1 MSKYKIP
8 KEGVFLNKFY
18 VLLFAMSLS
27 TTTMYAAAKLTNHTI
42 KSGDSLY
49 SIAKKYNASITELQK
64 ANNIKQGEVLKL
76 GKVLKVP
83 VNNKINK
90 NASQKN
96 SIKPI
101 AYTIHQGD
109 TLFAIARKHHISIDA
124 IRATNGIK
132 KGETLKLGRVIQIP
146 QHATVQ
152 KKKNIQVA
160 SKTIQTAAP
169 KQNRSDSALKKVL
182 ISHAAPLPANQTETS
197 KQKISTKTAKSD
209 NKALCNVEPTKITA
223 LAKQKL
229 GKKYVWGATGNRD
242 TFDCSGLT
250 TYVYKKNGITLP
262 RRAIAQSKVGKIV
275 DKKELRK
282 GDLVFF
288 DTSRNRKGYVNHV
301 GIYIGDGKFI
311 HASSAKNKVVITDM
325 SKSFYNK
332 RFKVARRVTAPA
344 SASL

>member
-1 MSKYKIP
+1 M
-8 KEGVFLNKFY
+8 NKFY

-27 TTTMYAAAKLTNHTI
+27 TTTIYATAKLTNHTI

-83 VNNKINK
+83 VSNKINK

-101 AYTIHQGD
+101 AYTIRQGD
-109 TLFAIARKHHISIDA
+109 TLFAIARKHHISIDT

-160 SKTIQTAAP
+160 SKIIQTAAS

-197 KQKISTKTAKSD
+197 KQKTSTKIAKSD

-344 SASL
+344 STSL